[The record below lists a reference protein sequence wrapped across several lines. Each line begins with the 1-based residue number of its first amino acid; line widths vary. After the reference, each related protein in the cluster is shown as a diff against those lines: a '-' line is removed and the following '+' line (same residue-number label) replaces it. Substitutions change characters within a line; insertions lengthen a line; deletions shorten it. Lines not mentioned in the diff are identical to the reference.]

1 MGVNDDAGGIG
12 PASLRRGGASGGS
25 MADTHFAILDEQKLS
40 AFHWRA
46 ILVTGLG
53 VFCDGYDISSISLVL
68 TPALHAYRVA
78 AHDIPILKGWLTA
91 SALVGSMAGAVLF
104 GLLAQQGRKRF
115 YGFDALILGLAA
127 LAQAFMPTV
136 WALIACRFVLGIGVG
151 ADYVLSP
158 TIMAEHANRAD
169 RGKAIGLGFGTM
181 WPIGALAAA
190 LFKLLLDSFHVPP
203 DTVWKVVL
211 AGGCAPALGV
221 MYFRR
226 TMPESAR
233 FLARVAANQEE
244 AQAAIVVVTGDRAAP
259 PPAIDTRPIPELL
272 RQHARYIFAGA
283 LLWMLYDLVVYAAI
297 LFGPDIIAQNLG
309 IPASIY
315 QIETELIFVIPPSI
329 LMSWFLIDR
338 IGRKPMQ
345 VWGFV
350 AGAAILLL
358 FAWMRAT
365 PGVSALAAY
374 VVYGCFNIAQTGP
387 GLVSGAG
394 VYGVELAPTRIRSIA
409 QSITVIG
416 GRIGAAISGFVFPLM
431 TAGVGFVGAMVVL
444 AILSLAGGVF
454 SQLLVPETTARSLE
468 EINLESAK
476 AA

>member
-1 MGVNDDAGGIG
+1 MT
-12 PASLRRGGASGGS
+12 
-25 MADTHFAILDEQKLS
+25 DTHFAALDEQKFS

-46 ILVTGLG
+46 VLVTGLG

-68 TPALHAYRVA
+68 TPALHAYHVA
-78 AHDIPILKGWLTA
+78 AHDIPTTKGWLTA
-91 SALVGSMAGAVLF
+91 SALIGSMLGALLF
-104 GLLAQQGRKRF
+104 GFLAQKGRKRF
-115 YGFDALILGLAA
+115 YGFDALILGVAA

-136 WALIACRFVLGIGVG
+136 WALIACRFILGIGVG

-181 WPIGALAAA
+181 WPIGALTAA
-190 LFKLLLDSFHVPP
+190 LFKLLLDSFHVP
-203 DTVWKVVL
+203 DDVVWKVVL
-211 AGGCAPALGV
+211 AGGAIPALGV

-233 FLARVAANQEE
+233 FLARVAADQKQ
-244 AQAAIVVVTGDRAAP
+244 AQAAMEQVSGKPAP
-259 PPAIDTRPIPELL
+259 PPTIDTRPLWDVFKL
-272 RQHARYIFAGA
+272 HARHILAGA

-338 IGRKPMQ
+338 VGRKPMQ

-350 AGAAILLL
+350 GGAVILGI
-358 FAWMRAT
+358 FTWMRAT

-374 VVYGCFNIAQTGP
+374 IVYGCFNIAQTGP

-409 QSITVIG
+409 QSVTVIG
-416 GRIGAAISGFVFPLM
+416 GRIGAAISGFLFPVLN
-431 TAGVGFVGAMVVL
+431 AQIGFVGTMAGL
-444 AILSLAGGVF
+444 AVLSLVGGIA
-454 SQLLVPETTARSLE
+454 SWLLVPETSSRSLE
-468 EINLESAK
+468 EINLEHRHVAEP
-476 AA
+476 AL